1 MGDTKTHLPH
11 AIHVVGHA
19 AEMYKLAAG
28 LAIAG
33 RVYRKVSASLSG
45 GYTVNK

>member
-1 MGDTKTHLPH
+1 MGDTKTYLPH

-19 AEMYKLAAG
+19 AEMYTLAAG

-33 RVYRKVSASLSG
+33 RVYRKLSASLSG
-45 GYTVNK
+45 GCTVIK